1 MLHGCCPRVRAFA
14 DFVASEI
21 VRSRAGVRITVF
33 RECSDR
39 DILSARWMPDKRGQ
53 HHHRQVFRSNHVDW
67 WQAAEFEQGLSPGT
81 FQGEDKTHV

>member
-1 MLHGCCPRVRAFA
+1 MTLTYPINWQCCTAV
-14 DFVASEI
+14 V
-21 VRSRAGVRITVF
+21 

-53 HHHRQVFRSNHVDW
+53 HHHRQVFRSSHVDW

-81 FQGEDKTHV
+81 FREEAKTHV